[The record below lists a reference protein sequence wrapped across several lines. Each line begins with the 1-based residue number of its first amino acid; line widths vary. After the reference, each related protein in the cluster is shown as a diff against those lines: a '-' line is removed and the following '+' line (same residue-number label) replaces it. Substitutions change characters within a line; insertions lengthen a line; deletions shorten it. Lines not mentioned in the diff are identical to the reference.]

1 MEPNGI
7 SGLLKTS
14 GHGNNLRVGA
24 IPTYAAAT
32 RRRYRVSSGS
42 LPSEPARAKVTRMR
56 ERPGPDVQ
64 LSAVAEIV
72 ARLQAESRC
81 W

>member
-1 MEPNGI
+1 MGSVFDVISVATVIDGFGEVAGEIPGVRMEPNGI

-24 IPTYAAAT
+24 IPTYVGAT

-42 LPSEPARAKVTRMR
+42 LPSEPA
-56 ERPGPDVQ
+56 
-64 LSAVAEIV
+64 
-72 ARLQAESRC
+72 
-81 W
+81 